1 MPSMCIEQQTFVHSF
16 KHLFTFTLHPASPTS
31 SCIYFHTFTG
41 SRGRWHQFPSPVLN
55 PGLPCHISLESLLLL
70 GRSPPYT
77 SPGVPIFREPACSST
92 SFHRKHSLDPGF
104 APLTTTWSFLPFFQI
119 SQKLALIW
127 LWFPQSIVPPTLSG
141 FSPCYSAEII
151 LEVPWHMTQTLW
163 LLYDFSRLPC
173 SPPTIYISPPT
184 IYINIPLEV
193 GWTIWSCCNRGLKWL
208 NTVNFISI
216 LDGLT

>member
-16 KHLFTFTLHPASPTS
+16 KHLFTFALHPASPTS

-127 LWFPQSIVPPTLSG
+127 LWFPPTIHCATHS
-141 FSPCYSAEII
+141 
-151 LEVPWHMTQTLW
+151 LW
-163 LLYDFSRLPC
+163 LQPLLFSRDYSW
-173 SPPTIYISPPT
+173 SPLAHDSNSLTSLWLFKT
-184 IYINIPLEV
+184 PLQP
-193 GWTIWSCCNRGLKWL
+193 SHNLY
-208 NTVNFISI
+208 
-216 LDGLT
+216 